1 MAKKTTKTTT
11 NKTKAKAADAAPKAA
26 PVLAAAPKAEPK
38 PAATPES
45 IQARAHQIWIA
56 KGKPVP
62 GTPVADWLQAEREL
76 GVRKT

>member
-1 MAKKTTKTTT
+1 MSKKTTTK
-11 NKTKAKAADAAPKAA
+11 KTKTKTADAAAPAA
-26 PVLAAAPKAEPK
+26 AAAPKAEPAK
-38 PAATPES
+38 AQAAPAATPES
-45 IQARAHQIWIA
+45 VQARAHQIWVA